1 MALRHIALPLLVLLL
16 LADLALYWLFA
27 VILGRCYGVLCLL
40 G

>member
-1 MALRHIALPLLVLLL
+1 LALRQIARPLLLL
-16 LADLALYWLFA
+16 LADLARYARFA